1 MDAAGD
7 ESCEVGHVDD
17 EKRAGCVGDLAHAG
31 EVKEARIGA
40 APADDDF
47 WFFPDCCLFQ
57 EVVVDGLGIFFD
69 PVRDDA
75 IELAGEIEF
84 VAVGEVPAHG
94 QVESEDGVS
103 GIEDGHV
110 GGGVGLRAG
119 MGLHVGVLGAEDLF
133 GAIAGEVLDHVGVLA
148 PAVVAAARIALG
160 IFVGEDGACGFEHG
174 AADEVFRGNHLK
186 AFVLAADFGVNGG
199 GDFGVVEGE
208 GAGHAVGHENRVQG
222 SGNRVQRV

>member
-1 MDAAGD
+1 
-7 ESCEVGHVDD
+7 VGHVDD
-17 EKRAGCVGDLAHAG
+17 KECSGCVGDLAHAG
-31 EVKEARIGA
+31 EVKEARVGA
-40 APADDDF
+40 AATDDHF
-47 WFFPDCCLFQ
+47 WFFADRGLLE
-57 EVVVDGLGIFFD
+57 EVVVDGLGVFFD
-69 PVRDDA
+69 AVGDDA

-84 VAVGEVPAHG
+84 VAVGKVPAHG
-94 QVESEDGVS
+94 EVEAEDGVA

-110 GGGVGLRAG
+110 GGGVGLG
-119 MGLHVGVLGAEDLF
+119 TGVGLHVGVLSAEDLF
-133 GAIAGEVLDHVGVLA
+133 GAVAGEVLDHVGVLA
-148 PAVVAAARIALG
+148 STVVAASRIAFGVL
-160 IFVGEDGACGFEHG
+160 VGEDGACGFEHG